1 MKLTKMLLIGATLA
15 TTTLTSLA
23 NVQADT
29 TFKDVP
35 TSHWAYDAIMHLK
48 DKQIIAGY
56 GNGMFGLGDNIT
68 RGQAARLLYVYLQ
81 PLLVGDRFED
91 QFTDVKGTMF
101 EKEIYAVTWSGLMN
115 GYGYYEYGNGYWD
128 NKFGPDDVLTREQL
142 AVILQ
147 KTFNL
152 KQQSIT
158 TFNDVEKN
166 YWATEAISALQENKI
181 VVGTGDN
188 LFEPKKVVTREQFAQ
203 FLYSA
208 MSKLEKPGQPEVM
221 PLGIPRSM
229 VTDDFTFDKSI
240 VDHVP
245 VYSKSISKEAQDLI
259 NDINVK
265 YDLDIKYWETS
276 AILHLTSSKM
286 LKENEEWYPLSLD
299 EKGGNNFSIFF
310 TDHKASIEL
319 TKRWITMIYPDL
331 NLDKEID
338 KLVKDVNGESAFDK
352 GRYKIKMGGPRA
364 NGKSC
369 YIYIGE

>member
-1 MKLTKMLLIGATLA
+1 MKLTKMLIIGATLA

-29 TFKDVP
+29 VFKDVP
-35 TSHWAYDAIMHLK
+35 ANHWSYDAIMHLK
-48 DKQIIAGY
+48 DKKMIAGY

-91 QFTDVKGTMF
+91 QFKDVKGTMF
-101 EKEIYAVTWSGLMN
+101 EKEIYAVVSSGLMN
-115 GYGYYEYGNGYWD
+115 GYGD
-128 NKFGPDDVLTREQL
+128 NEFGPNDVLTREQL
-142 AVILQ
+142 AAILQ

-181 VVGTGDN
+181 AVGTGDN
-188 LFEPKKVVTREQFAQ
+188 LFEPKKVVTREQYAQ
-203 FLYSA
+203 FLYNA
-208 MSKLEKPGQPEVM
+208 MRKLEKPGQPEVM

-229 VTDDFTFDKSI
+229 VTDDFTFDKSL
-240 VDHVP
+240 VDIVP
-245 VYSKSISKEAQDLI
+245 VYSKSISKEAQNLI
-259 NDINVK
+259 KEINEK
-265 YDLDIKYWETS
+265 YNLDIKYWETS
-276 AILHLTSSKM
+276 AVLHLASSKM
-286 LKENEEWYPLSLD
+286 LKENKDWYGPLSID
-299 EKGGNNFSIFF
+299 EKGGNNFTISFENYNP
-310 TDHKASIEL
+310 SIEL
-319 TKRWITMIYPDL
+319 TKRWVTMIYPDL

-338 KLVKDVNGESAFDK
+338 RLVKNVNVEYAFDK
-352 GRYKIKMGGPRA
+352 GRHKIKMGQTA
-364 NGKSC
+364 NYKGW